1 LYQVNYLRV
10 ELTLRGTRADEVGD
24 IRCATECAAVGAY
37 EELRLEDVCGGA
49 IMVVAQLQL
58 SGVQH
63 SEEGALG
70 AGYES

>member
-1 LYQVNYLRV
+1 MRY
-10 ELTLRGTRADEVGD
+10 TPGEVGD

-49 IMVVAQLQL
+49 VLAVPHLEL
-58 SGVQH
+58 RSVQH